1 MRRAP
6 GGTQR
11 LLYCCERVP
20 FIIVPADIA
29 EPGQKMV
36 EGMLVI
42 DPARS
47 LYAVRHPFL
56 QVRLTPVRQRDTD
69 DRNRQVASFRH
80 RVECREDHLVG
91 EIAGHPE
98 DHQRVRTGCGHAAS
112 PFSIGAET
120 ALKIASKSAAFRL
133 APPTSAP
140 PTFGS
145 ARISLALA
153 GLTDPP

>member
-11 LLYCCERVP
+11 LLYRRERVP
-20 FIIVPADIA
+20 VIVVPAHIA
-29 EPGQKMV
+29 AAGQKMV

-47 LYAVRHPFL
+47 LYAVRHPFVQVL
-56 QVRLTPVRQRDTD
+56 QTPLRQGDAD

-120 ALKIASKSAAFRL
+120 AL
-133 APPTSAP
+133 
-140 PTFGS
+140 
-145 ARISLALA
+145 
-153 GLTDPP
+153 